1 MTSFWK
7 GIKKDKNTRVPL
19 APMVDNCIGD
29 KEICDMWQTHYKQ
42 LLNSVETSS
51 SKKFVQ
57 TELYSIGNSSVIFCP
72 VDIFNA
78 LKNAKTGKVF
88 GVDGLA
94 AEHFIYVDAIIHIHL
109 SLLFNVLF
117 HMAIYLKTL

>member
-7 GIKKDKNTRVPL
+7 GIKKYNNTRFPL

-29 KEICDMWQTHYKQ
+29 NEICDMWQTHYKQ

-57 TELYSIGNSSVIFCP
+57 SELHSICDSSVIFCP
-72 VDIFNA
+72 VDIFNVF
-78 LKNAKTGKVF
+78 KNAKTVKAC
-88 GVDGLA
+88 GVDGRA
-94 AEHFIYVDAIIHIHL
+94 AEHFIYADAIMHIQC
-109 SLLFNVLF
+109 
-117 HMAIYLKTL
+117 

>member
-7 GIKKDKNTRVPL
+7 DIKKHNNTIVPL
-19 APMVDNCIGD
+19 APMVDNCVED
-29 KEICDMWQTHYKQ
+29 KEICDMWQTHYKH

-51 SKKFVQ
+51 SKKIVQ
-57 TELYSIGNSSVIFCP
+57 SEFHSNGDSSVIFCP

-78 LKNAKTGKVF
+78 LKNAKTGEAC

-94 AEHFIYVDAIIHIHL
+94 AEHFIYADAIIDNTFII
-109 SLLFNVLF
+109 V
-117 HMAIYLKTL
+117 I

>member
-7 GIKKDKNTRVPL
+7 GIKRDNNTRVPL

-51 SKKFVQ
+51 SKKSVQ
-57 TELYSIGNSSVIFCP
+57 SELHYIGDSSVIFCP

-78 LKNAKTGKVF
+78 LK
-88 GVDGLA
+88 
-94 AEHFIYVDAIIHIHL
+94 
-109 SLLFNVLF
+109 
-117 HMAIYLKTL
+117 MLKPVKFVE